1 MKRIFLTLLLFFTC
15 FLSSIAQPVFSLDSL
30 IGPDKLLTFKQ
41 SIVEGSLGSMGANQD
56 WDFSFLNEES
66 GMLYR
71 LSDLSQFPMLN
82 APQSANKLL
91 IKLYESGES
100 PNDQMNFFK
109 ADANGLEQLTIRAD
123 GQNYSAFSSPYQGL
137 KFPVEFNPDQIVSST
152 SVTFTDPIEFGGSDS
167 IRIHRDIELYYSV
180 PGYGQITLPG
190 NKVYQ
195 VLVIQRLETVTD
207 SIEIYLQGE
216 WTSFPKESYFNE
228 FYDFLSPSLGYYVM
242 MAKLVEGF
250 EGAAYELLY
259 LHEDDVVGL
268 HDLVE
273 QNTMLYPN
281 PAQDQIVIQGLSTPS
296 QVQLHDIHG
305 RVVQQWQQVK
315 DGLLTFNTHPSGI
328 YFVRIMHANGISTHK
343 IIIN

>member
-1 MKRIFLTLLLFFTC
+1 MKRIFLTLLFFFTV
-15 FLSSIAQPVFSLDSL
+15 FLSSIAQPVFSIDSL

-56 WDFSFLNEES
+56 WDFSILNEES

-82 APQSANKLL
+82 APQGANKLL
-91 IKLYESGES
+91 IKLYETGES

-137 KFPVEFNPDQIVSST
+137 KFPVEFNPDQTVSST

-228 FYDFLSPSLGYYVM
+228 YYDFLSLSLGYYVM
-242 MAKLVEGF
+242 MAKLVDGF

-273 QNTMLYPN
+273 QKVVVYPN
-281 PAQDQIVIQGLSTPS
+281 PAQDQIHIEGINSLCSIKLLDMQGKVIQSLEHTSAREFSLPG
-296 QVQLHDIHG
+296 
-305 RVVQQWQQVK
+305 VK
-315 DGLLTFNTHPSGI
+315 PGMYYLRIEAFEGITH
-328 YFVRIMHANGISTHK
+328 RK
-343 IIIN
+343 IIIQ